1 MKCRRCQGLM
11 VGHHSL
17 DMGGG
22 YGQMSAHSLR
32 CLNCGAVYDAVVA
45 QNRLLLRE
53 AVSVLVSDVQ
63 DSQDEDIYLGAEAMI
78 RPAA

>member
-22 YGQMSAHSLR
+22 YGQMGTHSLR

-45 QNRLLLRE
+45 QNRLLLQE
-53 AVSVLVSDVQ
+53 VVSGVPD
-63 DSQDEDIYLGAEAMI
+63 DEDIYLGAEAMI

>member
-1 MKCRRCQGLM
+1 MKCKRCRGLM
-11 VGHHSL
+11 VGDHLL
-17 DMGGG
+17 DMAGGFG
-22 YGQMSAHSLR
+22 EMRTHSLR

-45 QNRLLLRE
+45 KNRLLLQE
-53 AVSVLVSDVQ
+53 AVSALVSGVS

>member
-1 MKCRRCQGLM
+1 M

-17 DMGGG
+17 GMGSGFG
-22 YGQMSAHSLR
+22 EMWAHSLR

-45 QNRLLLRE
+45 QNRLQLQE
-53 AVSVLVSDVQ
+53 VVSAPLSGAE
-63 DSQDEDIYLGAEAMI
+63 DSEEEDIYLGAEAMI